1 MLEDVE
7 LLVEAGDEFSE
18 EKIAR
23 GDQTPVFFGSALTNF
38 GVQTF
43 LETFLQFAP
52 APHAHKTEEGGEVS
66 PYEKN
71 FQALSLKFKRIWT
84 PPIVI
89 ELLLFEF
96 VQVFLKEAWTWP

>member
-43 LETFLQFAP
+43 LKPSYNLRLRHMRIKQ
-52 APHAHKTEEGGEVS
+52 
-66 PYEKN
+66 
-71 FQALSLKFKRIWT
+71 KR
-84 PPIVI
+84 VA
-89 ELLLFEF
+89 
-96 VQVFLKEAWTWP
+96 K